1 MEFII
6 YLKGR
11 LRRQPPTESSEMFG
25 HLFRG
30 IPLDFVALSHAIAE
44 KCRDQHQLASWQCQ
58 KDGEMP
64 DAV

>member
-1 MEFII
+1 
-6 YLKGR
+6 
-11 LRRQPPTESSEMFG
+11 MFG